1 MTILEA
7 LASGS
12 TVLAV
17 DNANVNHQYKHK
29 ALVKTKRNLNE
40 ILKQINLLK
49 KNKKADENK
58 KNAINYSKIF

>member
-1 MTILEA
+1 MDL
-7 LASGS
+7 L
-12 TVLAV
+12 VLAV

-49 KNKKADENK
+49 KKIKKADENK
-58 KNAINYSKIF
+58 KKCD